1 MVKKKKYI
9 EPMAKSWVEDAT
21 KLIKFKDDRLR
32 VQAELL
38 DHIEDAADAWKDA
51 GYDDYEAK
59 KKAVSNMGDAAEV
72 ANNLA
77 DIYRPFWG
85 RLWKLTKWLRN
96 FAIIYAVF
104 FISRYLFYDYIRVYE
119 FRAITDHPTGRIISK
134 YESDTEIKVGGYKIT
149 LGEVEVA
156 YEATTGETP
165 KAITMEVPMNV
176 FTVFKNRYSPL
187 DFEIKDD
194 LGNKFYSNWS
204 PADMANLGWM
214 SEDEYMEKYE
224 KYLYKLVD
232 TYNYH
237 WKGNTDYLLILE
249 GIPVDAKEIIV
260 SYDHFGHSYSFTLPV
275 YGGVGNER

>member
-1 MVKKKKYI
+1 MVNREKYI

-96 FAIIYAVF
+96 LAIVNLIIFLFVNMNYIGISTDLTSLNSGFERVLYDSRPEQKIRLNGYTVKLERVRTTKYKEENNDKIVVDILLEVSTQNPYLRNPDIYNGFTAYDDVGNVYPLESHYAWRNKTGMQNEYYIYSSRRSTGQRQVF
-104 FISRYLFYDYIRVYE
+104 EQLSMSV
-119 FRAITDHPTGRIISK
+119 HPDT
-134 YESDTEIKVGGYKIT
+134 TEIT
-149 LGEVEVA
+149 LVFDRF
-156 YEATTGETP
+156 GETFQ
-165 KAITMEVPMNV
+165 
-176 FTVFKNRYSPL
+176 FT
-187 DFEIKDD
+187 
-194 LGNKFYSNWS
+194 
-204 PADMANLGWM
+204 
-214 SEDEYMEKYE
+214 
-224 KYLYKLVD
+224 
-232 TYNYH
+232 T
-237 WKGNTDYLLILE
+237 
-249 GIPVDAKEIIV
+249 PVI
-260 SYDHFGHSYSFTLPV
+260 
-275 YGGVGNER
+275 GGVDNG